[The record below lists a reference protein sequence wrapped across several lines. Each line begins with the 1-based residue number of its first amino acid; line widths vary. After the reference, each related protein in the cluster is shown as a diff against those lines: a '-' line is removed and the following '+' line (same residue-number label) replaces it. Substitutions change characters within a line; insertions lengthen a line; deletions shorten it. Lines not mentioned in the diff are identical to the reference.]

1 MKAGSPSADQVT
13 LGDIDKIFTKRA
25 ILISLIMHAAL
36 FFFKVNYTPLE
47 VKVRED
53 AIKVELASPEQ
64 LEKEKNKFLKTESP
78 FKESQSV
85 KTPPTEKQTPGTEKV
100 VPKADRLGNPKA
112 DKVQAVQKGDP
123 MSKNMTAYKEGTDF
137 RKLKK
142 TNIGTGARGK
152 EPSKDGGGGSGD
164 TYKGFDFASKSD
176 SPFAKKG
183 SRYKALKDAVDD
195 GGAGS
200 GTGGS
205 VGDGHGGGF
214 GDGSLTGTST
224 GTLKPANILNNV
236 GSLSGAS
243 KGKIASSKGAEGLSQ
258 KGSIMMAGVP
268 TETVVLGSIDP
279 DIIRSILR
287 EHIPQ
292 FRYCYQSELDRNKKP
307 GEISGILYLNFVIG
321 ASGRVISTNLKGDSI
336 FNGDI
341 KNCVND
347 VLKGIQFPA
356 PKGSGNV
363 EVKQPINFYPQRL

>member
-1 MKAGSPSADQVT
+1 MKAGSPNADQTVLT
-13 LGDIDKIFTKRA
+13 DIDKIFTKRA
-25 ILISLIMHAAL
+25 ILISLVLHTFL
-36 FFFKVNYTPLE
+36 LLFKVDYAPPEL
-47 VKVRED
+47 KPRED
-53 AIKVELASPEQ
+53 AIKVDIATPEQ
-64 LEKEKNKFLKTESP
+64 VEKNKFIKAPSP
-78 FKESQSV
+78 FKENQIV
-85 KTPPTEKQTPGTEKV
+85 KTAPVEKLTVGTEKV
-100 VPKADRLGNPKA
+100 VPNADRLGNPKA
-112 DKVQAVQKGDP
+112 DKVQEVQKGDP
-123 MSKNMTAYKEGTDF
+123 MSKNMTAYKQGKEF

-183 SRYKALKDAVDD
+183 YRFKVADGKDD
-195 GGAGS
+195 GGAGA

-224 GTLKPANILNNV
+224 GTMKKAEILNNV

-258 KGSIMMAGVP
+258 KGAIMMAGIP

-279 DIIRSILR
+279 ETIRALLR

-292 FRYCYQSELDRNKKP
+292 FRRCYQSELDRNKKP
-307 GEISGILYLNFVIG
+307 DEITGILYLNFVIG
-321 ASGRVISTNLKGDSI
+321 ASGRVISSNVKGDQI
-336 FNGDI
+336 FNASVKD
-341 KNCVND
+341 CVTN
-347 VLKGIQFPA
+347 VLQGIPFPA